1 LLLVAM
7 IDLDKFKLLN
17 ESYGDIAGDQAL
29 VSVGWAPRQAS
40 TTAIIGRFNGEEFI
54 VIDALP
60 HDTARALPSRLCAA
74 IAESPHPVT
83 ASVGAAVVRWSGVAD
98 PAAAIE
104 ALTRAADTAM
114 YTAKRNG
121 GNQIQFC
128 TTVLIQHPHSLA
140 AVGVRTVQGIG
151 R

>member
-7 IDLDKFKLLN
+7 IDLDKFTLLN
-17 ESYGDIAGDQAL
+17 DTYGHIAGDQAL
-29 VSVGWAPRQAS
+29 ASVGWALRQAS
-40 TTAIIGRFNGEEFI
+40 TSAIIGHFGGEDFI

-83 ASVGAAVVRWSGVAD
+83 ASVGAAVVRCSGVAD
-98 PAAAIE
+98 PAAAIK

-121 GNQIQFC
+121 GNQTHFC
-128 TTVLIQHPHSLA
+128 TTVLI
-140 AVGVRTVQGIG
+140 
-151 R
+151 